1 MENIANLE
9 QLKNIAINENI
20 SYIEYPGK
28 PLMGKERYKK
38 LYHFTSFDTFVKIW
52 LSKRLLFSPARYVND
67 LFEREPPWSLSFQNV
82 AQLHFIDELNKQ
94 RWAYRQISLTMD
106 YDTYK
111 KGYMSTLMWGYYA
124 DKGNGVCI
132 ELNFDDLDIPKHCIY
147 KPIEY
152 KEHIRFSHE
161 INASI
166 QTQEDRQNYL
176 LEKRDEIFFTKDIGW
191 KGENEFRILSNEKDD
206 ALDITNAIS
215 AVYLTSCNSNEC
227 ILAEKLVQNSVPI
240 KSLYI
245 SADGNIT
252 AHLTKEFR
260 QKLIDANNNINNA
273 LRKIKEINNR
283 HNI

>member
-9 QLKNIAINENI
+9 QLKNTALSANI
-20 SYIEYPGK
+20 PYIEYPGK

-52 LSKRLLFSPARYVND
+52 LSKRLLFSPALYVND
-67 LFEREPPWSLSFQNV
+67 LFEKDHLWNFSPQNV
-82 AQLHFIDELNKQ
+82 AQLHFIDELNEQ

-147 KPIEY
+147 KPIVY
-152 KEHIRFSHE
+152 KEHIKFSHE

-176 LEKRDEIFFTKDIGW
+176 LENMDEIFFTKEIGW

-215 AVYLTSCNSNEC
+215 AVYLSSCNSTEC
-227 ILAEKLVQNSVPI
+227 YLTENLVKNCVPVKCIYI
-240 KSLYI
+240 KSNGDI
-245 SADGNIT
+245 DT
-252 AHLTKEFR
+252 PLTQEHRKVIENAS
-260 QKLIDANNNINNA
+260 KDPNNA
-273 LRKIKEINNR
+273 LKKLK
-283 HNI
+283 

>member
-1 MENIANLE
+1 MENIAKLE
-9 QLKNIAINENI
+9 QLKNIAISANI
-20 SYIEYPGK
+20 PYAEYPGK

-38 LYHFTSFDTFVKIW
+38 LYHFTSFDTFIKIW
-52 LSKRLLFSPARYVND
+52 LSKRLLFSPALFVND
-67 LFEREPPWSLSFQNV
+67 LFERDHLWSLSLQNTS
-82 AQLHFIDELNKQ
+82 QLHFIGELNEQ

-147 KPIEY
+147 KPIVY
-152 KEHIRFSHE
+152 KENIKFSHE

-176 LEKRDEIFFTKDIGW
+176 LEKMDDIFFTKDIGW

-215 AVYLTSCNSNEC
+215 AVYLTSCNSTEC
-227 ILAEKLVQNSVPI
+227 HLIEKLVQDCVPV
-240 KSLYI
+240 KSIYINGDGDI
-245 SADGNIT
+245 SA
-252 AHLTKEFR
+252 HLAKEHR
-260 QKLIDANNNINNA
+260 KAIEKASSDPNNA
-273 LRKIKEINNR
+273 FKRLMNSEL
-283 HNI
+283 